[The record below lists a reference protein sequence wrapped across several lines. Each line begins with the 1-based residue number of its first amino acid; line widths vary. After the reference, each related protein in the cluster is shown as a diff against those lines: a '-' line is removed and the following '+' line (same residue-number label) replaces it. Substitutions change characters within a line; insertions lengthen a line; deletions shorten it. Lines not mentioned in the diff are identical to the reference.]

1 MLQFRFQWKWGHPK
15 KNSLYF
21 TFLVVWDLL
30 FSANEQNIWMK
41 HDETKCLSSSYKTT
55 GTIQQAYHSRALWY
69 SDTLANTTTTTSP
82 ACEETRASKT
92 NWCQT
97 SHWQPAA
104 NARSKEVKGQLYNQ
118 KKKECQHVCVD
129 IFQTSRNL
137 YPSIHLPTP
146 AGLLF
151 KDKHHQPC
159 VCACWM
165 TVNPR
170 ARKTAHGDS
179 GTPLWR
185 LNDLRAAKKAKAK
198 WATPD
203 FSTNATIPGG
213 FWCVLQKA
221 PRRVLFT
228 VLHQKSVLHLWGYK

>member
-21 TFLVVWDLL
+21 TFVVVWDLL
-30 FSANEQNIWMK
+30 FSANEQNMWMK

-104 NARSKEVKGQLYNQ
+104 NARSKEVKGQLYNEKNMNANTYALISSKLPGTCTHQ
-118 KKKECQHVCVD
+118 SIYPLLQVYSLKINTINLACAHVEWPLTQEHERPPTV
-129 IFQTSRNL
+129 IRA
-137 YPSIHLPTP
+137 HLFG
-146 AGLLF
+146 A
-151 KDKHHQPC
+151 
-159 VCACWM
+159 
-165 TVNPR
+165 
-170 ARKTAHGDS
+170 
-179 GTPLWR
+179 
-185 LNDLRAAKKAKAK
+185 
-198 WATPD
+198 
-203 FSTNATIPGG
+203 
-213 FWCVLQKA
+213 
-221 PRRVLFT
+221 
-228 VLHQKSVLHLWGYK
+228 

>member
-1 MLQFRFQWKWGHPK
+1 MSDVTL
-15 KNSLYF
+15 
-21 TFLVVWDLL
+21 T
-30 FSANEQNIWMK
+30 
-41 HDETKCLSSSYKTT
+41 TCCKC
-55 GTIQQAYHSRALWY
+55 
-69 SDTLANTTTTTSP
+69 
-82 ACEETRASKT
+82 
-92 NWCQT
+92 
-97 SHWQPAA
+97 
-104 NARSKEVKGQLYNQ
+104 EVKGGQRSAVQ
-118 KKKECQHVCVD
+118 RKKHECQHVCVD

-165 TVNPR
+165 AANPR

-198 WATPD
+198 WATPN
-203 FSTNATIPGG
+203 FLTNATIPGG

-221 PRRVLFT
+221 PRGGLIYRFASKNPCCTFEGTSNIPLYPNK
-228 VLHQKSVLHLWGYK
+228 HQHMMFVNTPQLETARSPHHLLVVASSNAHFVHLTLCERNVNRELLRKCFKTCFSSQNIQ